1 MATEEQTEIC
11 PEAQLE
17 ELRDASRASSD
28 LEQQAAAIRG
38 HAWLRVSKKLGLS
51 AEDSI
56 NLQTG
61 VITRRDKQ
69 G

>member
-1 MATEEQTEIC
+1 MATQEQIETC

-17 ELRDASRASSD
+17 ELLDAARASNE
-28 LEQQAAAIRG
+28 LEQQANAIRG
-38 HAWLRVSKKLGLS
+38 HAWVRVSKKLGL
-51 AEDSI
+51 AANDSI